1 VAGAA
6 IVVAL
11 HEPNLA
17 ARWCDRLILLMEGR
31 IQLDGT
37 RGEVLEDRALD
48 EAFGTRR
55 KRVRIPD
62 GESLVIPIAGPSSG

>member
-1 VAGAA
+1 M
-6 IVVAL
+6 VVAL

-17 ARWCDRLILLMEGR
+17 ARWYDRLILLVEGR

-48 EAFGTRR
+48 EVFGTCRE
-55 KRVRIPD
+55 RVRMPD
-62 GESLVIPIAGPSSG
+62 GESLVIPAAGLSPG